1 MNIQESIIQMAKEAK
16 KASRFLSRASG
27 KQISNALE
35 ILAKLLTQEEEILI
49 IESNKDIE
57 KAIAK
62 NMSVHDRQR
71 LQLDKK
77 VIQEM
82 ADACIYAANYPHPI
96 NVTEEQWQRPNG
108 LVVGKMR
115 VPLGVIAII
124 YESRPNVTIDAAILC
139 LRAGNAVILRGGS
152 EALHANTALAK
163 LLSKALEQA
172 GLPEKAVQIVPT
184 TDREAIHVLCK
195 LHEYIDVLIP
205 RGGESLIR
213 AVTEQATMP
222 VLKHFKGVCHL
233 FVESSA
239 KLDECIELI
248 VNSKVQRPSACN
260 ALECLLIQSKIA
272 QEFLPKI
279 LPVLKANDVE
289 MRLCSRSYAM
299 ADALKLLSD
308 KTIKAQEADFG
319 EEFHNLTLAVKLV
332 DSYEDAIEHIQNYGS
347 NHTECICTQDIDLA
361 NAFQKDVDASLV
373 LVNTSTRFNDGGQL
387 GLGAEIGIC
396 TSKLHS
402 YGVMG
407 IKELTT
413 TKYVAQSQ
421 YVTRD

>member
-1 MNIQESIIQMAKEAK
+1 MSLQENITNMAKEAK
-16 KASRFLSRASG
+16 KASRQLSRAKG
-27 KQISNALE
+27 KDISNALE
-35 ILAKLLTQEEEILI
+35 ILAKLLLEEKEELI
-49 IESNKDIE
+49 TESNKDIE

-71 LQLDKK
+71 LQLDEKI
-77 VIQEM
+77 IQEM
-82 ADACIYAANYPHPI
+82 SDACLYAAQYPHPI

-108 LVVGKMR
+108 LIVGKMR

-152 EALHANTALAK
+152 EAIHANTALAK
-163 LLSKALEQA
+163 LLSKALNEAQ
-172 GLPEKAVQIVPT
+172 LPEKAVQIIT
-184 TDREAIHVLCK
+184 TIEREAVQILCK

-205 RGGESLIR
+205 RGGENLIR

-233 FVESSA
+233 FVEKSA
-239 KLDECIELI
+239 LLDECIDLI
-248 VNSKVQRPSACN
+248 VNAKVQRPSACN
-260 ALECLLIQSKIA
+260 ALECLLIQSEIA
-272 QEFLPKI
+272 QVFLAKL
-279 LPVLKANDVE
+279 LPVLKEKNVE
-289 MRLCSRSYAM
+289 CRLCSRAYAM
-299 ADALKLLSD
+299 ADALKLVSE
-308 KTIKAQEADFG
+308 KIVKAEESDFG
-319 EEFHNLTLAVKLV
+319 QEFHDLILAVRLV
-332 DSYEDAIEHIQNYGS
+332 DGYEDALEHIQNYGS
-347 NHTECICTQDIDLA
+347 NHTECICTQDIDMA
-361 NAFQKDVDASLV
+361 NDFQKDVDASLV

-413 TKYVAQSQ
+413 TKYVAQSK
-421 YVTRD
+421 YVARD